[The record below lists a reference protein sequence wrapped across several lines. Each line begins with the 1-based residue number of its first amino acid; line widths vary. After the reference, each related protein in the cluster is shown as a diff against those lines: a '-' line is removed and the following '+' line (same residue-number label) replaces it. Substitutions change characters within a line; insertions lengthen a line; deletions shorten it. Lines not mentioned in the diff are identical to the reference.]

1 MVTLTYKAKVVLEY
15 FYKKNLWKQP
25 FLRYAF
31 FSKKIKFLFDGEIS
45 TYERRKIFDSLVANN
60 YFIIQDYHVKK
71 SRKVL
76 YQLRTSIISN
86 LKEPY
91 TIIFN

>member
-1 MVTLTYKAKVVLEY
+1 MVTLNYKAKVVLEY

-31 FSKKIKFLFDGEIS
+31 FSKKIKFLLGGDIS

-60 YFIIQDYHVKK
+60 YFIIQDYKVKK

-76 YQLRTSIISN
+76 YQLRTSVRTN
-86 LKEPY
+86 LKEQY
-91 TIIFN
+91 TIIFD